1 MGAISEF
8 EIAIKTY
15 LGATYYYRKAPSTAT
30 YPYKVGSFN
39 GSFDDENSEVFAFEL
54 DYWDDGSDDS
64 VLFDLIDTDMGDG
77 DSTSPTGLNKKKF
90 HLASGTVVLA
100 KDTEFTV
107 EDPDKDLIHIR
118 VSLTARIYRKE
129 L

>member
-1 MGAISEF
+1 MSVLSEF
-8 EIAIKTY
+8 KTALKTY

-39 GSFDDENSEVFAFEL
+39 GSFDDENAEVYALEL
-54 DYWDDGSDDS
+54 DYWDDGNDDDAVYTLIAADMGNGDS
-64 VLFDLIDTDMGDG
+64 VN
-77 DSTSPTGLNKKKF
+77 PTGLNKKKF

-100 KDTEFTV
+100 KDTEVQV
-107 EDPDKDLIHIR
+107 EDPDNEIIHIR
-118 VSLTARIYRKE
+118 VSMTARIYRKE